1 METDNDKRFENLV
14 DKIFLR
20 KWREAVNAGSLITC
34 TMADQIR
41 RQAIKEAQRE
51 YADHQTGWQRWGI

>member
-1 METDNDKRFENLV
+1 METNKDKQFENLV

-20 KWREAVNAGSLITC
+20 KWREAIDAGSLITC

>member
-14 DKIFLR
+14 DKIFRR
-20 KWREAVNAGSLITC
+20 KWREAIEAGSLITC

-41 RQAIKEAQRE
+41 RAAIKEAQEE
-51 YADHQTGWQRWGI
+51 YVNRQAEWSVWVD

>member
-1 METDNDKRFENLV
+1 METDNDKPFEKLV

-51 YADHQTGWQRWGI
+51 YANHQTGWQRWDA

>member
-1 METDNDKRFENLV
+1 METNNDKQFENLV

-20 KWREAVNAGSLITC
+20 KWREAVDAGSLITC

-41 RQAIKEAQRE
+41 QQAIKEAERE
-51 YADHQTGWQRWGI
+51 YPNHQTGWQRWGI

>member
-51 YADHQTGWQRWGI
+51 YADHQIGWQRWDI